1 MITRSIYIG
10 NPAYLKLKD
19 EQMYILC
26 PETKEAKGKVPVE
39 DLGLLMLDH
48 FQITIS
54 HQLIQKMMGNNV
66 VVVSCDAHHLP
77 HGIMLPLYGHTQ
89 HSDRVKDQLE
99 ASEPLKK
106 QLWKQTIECKIE
118 NQKEVLCR
126 LGNYYEPMIDYQ
138 NNVKSGDITN
148 MEGIAAQHYWK
159 YLISLDFLRQRFG
172 DSPNQ
177 FFNFGYAVLRSI
189 VARAIVETGLL
200 PVLGIFHKNK
210 YNPYCL
216 ADDLMEPYRPFVDI
230 LVMQWLDKFP
240 ESSEAYLDQRE
251 KTEEL
256 TKEFKAHILQ
266 IATKDV
272 KIDGQKR
279 PLMIA
284 VKTTATSLYKC
295 YTGEKRLISY
305 PEFV

>member
-19 EQMYILC
+19 EQMHILC
-26 PETKEAKGKVPVE
+26 PETKVAKGKVPVE

-66 VVVSCDAHHLP
+66 VVISCDAHHLP
-77 HGIMLPLYGHTQ
+77 HGIMLPLHGHTE
-89 HSDRVKDQLE
+89 HSDRIKDQLE

-118 NQKEVLCR
+118 NQKEVLRR

-159 YLISLDFLRQRFG
+159 YLISLDFLRQRYG
-172 DSPNQ
+172 GSPNQ

-216 ADDLMEPYRPFVDI
+216 ADDLMEPYRPFVDW
-230 LVMQWLDKFP
+230 LVMDWLNKNT
-240 ESSEAYLDQRE
+240 A
-251 KTEEL
+251 TEEL

-272 KIDGQKR
+272 LIDQKKR
-279 PLMIA
+279 PLLIA
-284 VKTTATSLYKC
+284 VKTTAVSLYKC

-305 PEFV
+305 PELI

>member
-19 EQMYILC
+19 EQLYIME
-26 PETKEAKGKVPVE
+26 PETGQMKGKVPVE

-48 FQITIS
+48 WQITVS

-66 VVVSCDAHHLP
+66 VVISCDAHHLP
-77 HGIMLPLYGHTQ
+77 HGIMLPLHGHTEF
-89 HSDRVKDQLE
+89 SDRIKDQME

-106 QLWKQTIECKIE
+106 QLWKQTIECKID
-118 NQKEVLCR
+118 NQKNVLMK
-126 LGNYYEPMIDYQ
+126 LGNYYEPMIDYR
-138 NNVKSGDITN
+138 NNVKSGDLTN

-177 FFNFGYAVLRSI
+177 FFNFGYSVLRSI

-216 ADDLMEPYRPFVDI
+216 ADDMMEPYRPFVDW
-230 LVMQWLDKFP
+230 LVMDWLMRHPD
-240 ESSEAYLDQRE
+240 S
-251 KTEEL
+251 EEL
-256 TKEFKAHILQ
+256 TKDFKAHILQ

-272 KIDGQKR
+272 KIEGKTR
-279 PLMIA
+279 PLLVAI
-284 VKTTATSLYKC
+284 KTTVSSLYKC
-295 YTGEKRLISY
+295 YTGEKRQVSY
-305 PEFV
+305 PEFI